1 MENHGDRKWDQIETE
16 RITFIVDSASSW
28 TGDSPLWHAQEGGN
42 CTAAR
47 APLDKVNNSLSSDR
61 LFVEVEESTR
71 RNRGTM
77 KNHVSDLLVE
87 LN

>member
-1 MENHGDRKWDQIETE
+1 MRTIENHGDRKWDRIETE

-28 TGDSPLWHAQEGGN
+28 TGDSPLWHAQEVRN

-61 LFVEVEESTR
+61 LLVEVEESTVR
-71 RNRGTM
+71 T
-77 KNHVSDLLVE
+77 KAQ
-87 LN
+87 